1 MTEEGRAKYECCKA
15 IRTAHWNFVTK
26 LMKEIDKILLSESL
40 TQEQYTRINV
50 IHRQLE
56 VKSSVL
62 AELNKE
68 ALSLCDIGD
77 IATEVE
83 EAGNIVA
90 LIMEYKGKIESIKC
104 CNSPEVTSTLPASDG
119 APLAGGAQAR
129 LPKLVLATF
138 KGDVT
143 QWTSFWDLF
152 KSAVND
158 NRQLMKV
165 DKFNY
170 LLSLLEGVAAR
181 SIKGLMLFDGNYDT
195 TVELLQQ

>member
-90 LIMEYKGKIESIKC
+90 LIMEYKGKIELIKC
-104 CNSPEVTSTLPASDG
+104 HNSPEVTSTLPTSDG
-119 APLAGGAQAR
+119 APLTGGAQTH
-129 LPKLVLATF
+129 LPKLVLPMF

-143 QWTSFWDLF
+143 QWMSFWDLI
-152 KSAVND
+152 KSAIHD
-158 NRQLMKV
+158 NGQLTKV

-181 SIKGLMLFDGNYDT
+181 SIKGLMLFDGNYNT